1 MADVRCPNCG
11 KVNPDFLD
19 VCQFCQAPLKSES
32 MLHIGDKP
40 TKKNTGELEPVLP
53 DWLKDVRQQA
63 RNSAEEDAAQALSK
77 AKKEEPPDLLAGLRY
92 QSENADEEEVPD
104 WLANLGSTTRKE
116 KSVPSTPA
124 APETDFFAQF
134 EKSETVPTEEPPQ
147 DTEKSW
153 MSGQLQEST
162 ERDEL
167 SDWFAKASEEPVE
180 TLPSEP
186 DLSRIDSGWEI
197 RTGEIPL
204 PEQPAPKE
212 EEDLSWLH
220 NLEEEA
226 KKTGELSKPKQEPDW
241 FAEFSTPAPTS
252 GQEDLSWLNN
262 LGALP
267 PTEQPAQA
275 SSESKEDLSWL
286 NDFGSIPT
294 EERPAQPSS
303 NQEDLSWLD
312 NLGALPPTNE
322 SIQQPSKQKEDLSWL
337 SNLDEF
343 PTPEQPRQPSSE
355 PKEDLSWLNN
365 LGETPVSDQPA
376 PPPSQPQEDLSWLH
390 AFEESPPPE
399 GPVSTPTT
407 SADDLS
413 WLNQIGVSQPSQ
425 PSSQEDLSWLNSLQG
440 SEESLSAT
448 PFTEPPVEQDQ
459 AKPFEDEEVAEF
471 PHVSPFTPRQTS
483 PLYPEQEDKS
493 IPDWL
498 KSATEEPSMPLGAEA
513 LDQFREDYKIPSGPE
528 EPFSWKNFVPEAK
541 LEDEEQPLTEAPTL
555 SNQEVDSLFSVDM
568 PDWLSHP
575 AAEEQ
580 VEKQPTEDI
589 GIHAESGEALAPVDL
604 PSWVQ
609 AMRPVEAVISETAAV
624 ENQPVEREGPLAG
637 FRGVIPVVPIGS
649 SRRPQPIPLKLQA
662 NSEQQASAAIMEQ
675 ILASETSPR
684 AIPSASKFAS
694 QRMLRLIIAALLLV
708 VLSAAIFLRTQFL
721 PVSPILPL
729 DVDAAS
735 KTVEFIP
742 DRSSVLVVLDYQPS
756 LAGEMEAV
764 SGPLLNHLE
773 STRHPSLSFIS
784 TSTNGP
790 GLVSRL
796 LRNTSANNPDGITYQ
811 EGQNYFNLGYLPG
824 GESGVLAFIQSPQTA
839 LPTLSGNVP
848 GAFSG
853 YSAVLLLTDHA
864 ESARSWIEQLQTAK
878 LSDPSIANQPL
889 LVVSSAQAGPMLQ
902 PYSASRQISGMVN
915 GLSDA
920 ARFEASKSHP
930 GMARSYWDAFGS
942 GVILAVA
949 LIVFGSLWSLISGMR
964 AQRAEA
970 GEA

>member
-63 RNSAEEDAAQALSK
+63 RSSAEEDAAQAASK
-77 AKKEEPPDLLAGLRY
+77 AKKEEPPDLLAGLRS
-92 QSENADEEEVPD
+92 QSEHADEEEVPD
-104 WLANLGSTTRKE
+104 WLSSLSSTTKKE
-116 KSVPSTPA
+116 KSVPSTPP

-134 EKSETVPTEEPPQ
+134 EKGEPAQKAEPAQETEP
-147 DTEKSW
+147 SW
-153 MSGQLQEST
+153 MSGQFQESP

-167 SDWFAKASEEPVE
+167 SDWFAKASEEPAE
-180 TLPSEP
+180 TLPTEP
-186 DLSRIDSGWEI
+186 DLSHIDSGWEI

-204 PEQPAPKE
+204 SEQPSPRE

-226 KKTGELSKPKQEPDW
+226 KKTGELSKPKQERDW
-241 FAEFSTPAPTS
+241 SAEFGTPSPTS
-252 GQEDLSWLNN
+252 GQEDLNWLND

-267 PTEQPAQA
+267 PTEQPALPA
-275 SSESKEDLSWL
+275 SESK
-286 NDFGSIPT
+286 
-294 EERPAQPSS
+294 
-303 NQEDLSWLD
+303 EDLSWLD
-312 NLGALPPTNE
+312 NLGALPATSEPV
-322 SIQQPSKQKEDLSWL
+322 Q
-337 SNLDEF
+337 
-343 PTPEQPRQPSSE
+343 QPSSE
-355 PKEDLSWLNN
+355 QKEDLSWLNN
-365 LGETPVSDQPA
+365 LGEFPA
-376 PPPSQPQEDLSWLH
+376 PEPPVQQSSEQKEDLSWLNNLGGTPIPEGPAASTSQPQEDLSWLH
-390 AFEESPPPE
+390 AFEESPQPE
-399 GPVSTPTT
+399 QPVSPPTP
-407 SADDLS
+407 SADDSS
-413 WLNQIGVSQPSQ
+413 WLNQLGVSQPSQ

-448 PFTEPPVEQDQ
+448 PFTESAVEPDQ
-459 AKPFEDEEVAEF
+459 AKPFEDEEAAEL

-483 PLYPEQEDKS
+483 PLYPEQEDTS

-498 KSATEEPSMPLGAEA
+498 KSATEEPSMPVGAEA
-513 LDQFREDYKIPSGPE
+513 LDRFREDYKIPSGPE
-528 EPFSWKNFVPEAK
+528 EPFSWKNFVPESK
-541 LEDEEQPLTEAPTL
+541 LEGEEQPLTEAPTL
-555 SNQEVDSLFSVDM
+555 SNQEVDSLFSVDI

-575 AAEEQ
+575 AAEEE

-589 GIHAESGEALAPVDL
+589 GIHAESGEALTPVDL

-609 AMRPVEAVISETAAV
+609 AMRPVEAVISETAAL

-637 FRGVIPVVPIGS
+637 FRGVIPVVQIGS

-662 NSEQQASAAIMEQ
+662 TSEQQASAAIMEQ
-675 ILASETSPR
+675 ILASETTPR
-684 AIPSASKFAS
+684 AIPSAATFAS
-694 QRMLRLIIAALLLV
+694 QRMLRLTIAAVLLV

-735 KTVEFIP
+735 KTVELIP
-742 DRSSVLVVLDYQPS
+742 DNSAVLVVLDYQPS

-764 SGPLLNHLE
+764 SGPLLNLLE
-773 STRHPSLSFIS
+773 SLRHPSLSFIS

-796 LRNTSANNPDGITYQ
+796 LRKTSVNNPDGITYQ

-839 LPTLSGNVP
+839 LPTMSENVP
-848 GAFSG
+848 GTFSG

-878 LSDPSIANQPL
+878 QTDPSLANQPL

-902 PYSASRQISGMVN
+902 PYASSRQISGMVN

-920 ARFEASKSHP
+920 ARFEASQSRP
-930 GMARSYWDAFGS
+930 GMARSYWDAFGA
-942 GVILAVA
+942 GVILAA
-949 LIVFGSLWSLISGMR
+949 GLIVLGSLWSLFAGMR
-964 AQRAEA
+964 AQRTEA
-970 GEA
+970 GEG